1 MSSLKL
7 QAEFKS
13 LREHGQ
19 FLHVNHWLAISF
31 KKNHQG
37 KLRWGWTIPKKVGNA
52 IVRNRLRRWGREF
65 VRGLDND
72 VDINF
77 IFKAKG
83 KEFYKVLSHDDFE
96 KAFSKVFD
104 KLNEH

>member
-13 LREHGQ
+13 LKEHGK
-19 FLHVNHWLAISF
+19 FIHINHWLAVSY
-31 KKNHQG
+31 KKNTQG
-37 KLRWGWTIPKKVGNA
+37 KLRWGWTISKKVGSA
-52 IVRNRLRRWGREF
+52 VVRNRLRRWGREF
-65 VRGLDND
+65 VRGINDD

-83 KEFYKVLSHDDFE
+83 KDFYTALSHDEFE
-96 KAFSKVFD
+96 KAFTRVFE
-104 KLNEH
+104 KIK